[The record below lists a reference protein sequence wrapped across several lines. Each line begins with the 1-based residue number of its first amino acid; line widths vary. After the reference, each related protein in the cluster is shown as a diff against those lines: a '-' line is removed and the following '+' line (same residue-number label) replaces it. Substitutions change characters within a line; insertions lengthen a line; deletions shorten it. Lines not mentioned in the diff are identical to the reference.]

1 MPDAFLGAL
10 ALVFDL
16 DVLAVILLAAVYGA
30 FVGSVP
36 GLTAT
41 MSVALLVPLTFFMDP
56 VPAIAAIVTTTAT
69 AIFAGDIPGALL
81 RIPGTPASAAYVGE
95 AHAMTRKGQ
104 AELALGT
111 SLATAVIGGLIGT
124 FVLMLVAPELARFAI
139 QFSSVE
145 YFWIACLGL
154 TCAVLISGDAVAKSL
169 ASLLLGLLIATIG
182 IDVAVGH
189 PRFTFGQVE
198 LLDGV
203 SFIPA
208 MIGMFALAEI
218 LRNVTRG
225 PTADRPPEQPLTAVF
240 RGLGQVLGRYR
251 WGILRGSALG
261 SLVGALP
268 GAGADIAAWISY
280 TLAKRFSKTPEKFG
294 TGHPEGIAE
303 AGASNNAAVAGAW
316 TPALCFGI
324 PGDTVTAIAIGI
336 LFLKGL
342 QPGPLVFTQQPD
354 LVYAV
359 FVAFLVANLVLLPV
373 GFVAIRTARYVLK
386 VPSNVLMPVIL
397 VFCMVGAFAMTNSVF
412 AIWTMLALGVLAFLM
427 EENGFPVAPA
437 ILAIVLGPMVEDN
450 FMVTMLK
457 YQGDLTGFFDR
468 PIALGL
474 GIVTLAVWAA
484 LLARYLA
491 EARSRALGPQGT

>member
-1 MPDAFLGAL
+1 
-10 ALVFDL
+10 
-16 DVLAVILLAAVYGA
+16 
-30 FVGSVP
+30 
-36 GLTAT
+36 
-41 MSVALLVPLTFFMDP
+41 
-56 VPAIAAIVTTTAT
+56 
-69 AIFAGDIPGALL
+69 
-81 RIPGTPASAAYVGE
+81 
-95 AHAMTRKGQ
+95 
-104 AELALGT
+104 
-111 SLATAVIGGLIGT
+111 
-124 FVLMLVAPELARFAI
+124 
-139 QFSSVE
+139 
-145 YFWIACLGL
+145 
-154 TCAVLISGDAVAKSL
+154 
-169 ASLLLGLLIATIG
+169 
-182 IDVAVGH
+182 
-189 PRFTFGQVE
+189 
-198 LLDGV
+198 
-203 SFIPA
+203 
-208 MIGMFALAEI
+208 
-218 LRNVTRG
+218 
-225 PTADRPPEQPLTAVF
+225 VF
-240 RGLGQVLGRYR
+240 RGLGQVLRRYR

-261 SLVGALP
+261 SVVGALP

-373 GFVAIRTARYVLK
+373 GFLAIRTARYVLK
-386 VPSNVLMPVIL
+386 VPGNVLMPVIL

-468 PIALGL
+468 PIAMVL

>member
-1 MPDAFLGAL
+1 MPEAFLGAL
-10 ALVFDL
+10 VLVFDWE
-16 DVLAVILLAAVYGA
+16 VLAVILMAAVYGA

-81 RIPGTPASAAYVGE
+81 RIPGTPASAAYVAE
-95 AHAMTRKGQ
+95 AYAMTQKGQ

-111 SLATAVIGGLIGT
+111 SLVTAVIGGLIGT
-124 FVLMLVAPELARFAI
+124 VVLMLIAPELARFAVR
-139 QFSSVE
+139 FSSVE
-145 YFWIACLGL
+145 YFWIGCLGL
-154 TCAVLISGDAVAKSL
+154 TCAVLISGGNVAKSL
-169 ASLLLGLLIATIG
+169 ASLMIGLLIATIG

-189 PRFTFGQVE
+189 PRFTFGQIE

-218 LRNVTRG
+218 FRNVARG
-225 PTADRPPEQPLTAVF
+225 PRDDRPPNQPLTTVF
-240 RGLGQVLGRYR
+240 RGIGQVLGRYR
-251 WGILRGSALG
+251 WGILRGASLG
-261 SLVGALP
+261 SVVGALP
-268 GAGADIAAWISY
+268 GAGADIAAWIAY
-280 TLAKRFSKTPEKFG
+280 TFAKRFSKTPEKFG

-303 AGASNNAAVAGAW
+303 AGAANNAAVAGAW

-359 FVAFLVANLVLLPV
+359 FVAFIVANVVLLPV
-373 GFVAIRTARYVLK
+373 GFLAIRAARYVLK
-386 VPSNVLMPVIL
+386 VPANVLMPVIL

-412 AIWTMLALGVLAFLM
+412 AIWIMLALGVLAFLM
-427 EENGFPVAPA
+427 EENGIPVAPA
-437 ILAIVLGPMVEDN
+437 ILGIVLGPMVEDN
-450 FMVTMLK
+450 FMRTMLR
-457 YQGDLTGFFDR
+457 YQGDLMGFFDR
-468 PIALGL
+468 PIAMTL
-474 GIVTLAVWAA
+474 GIATLAIWVA
-484 LLARYLA
+484 LFARYLR
-491 EARSRALGPQGT
+491 ESRTKTLLERKA